1 MKVRIDFKN
10 RNHSPEKWSINTLLP
25 NFNAHADDKK
35 AVRKA
40 VMEELGK
47 KYPKAKG
54 FVQGITVIQ
63 RKM

>member
-10 RNHSPEKWSINTLLP
+10 RDLEWHLGLSLQ
-25 NFNAHADDKK
+25 FNGHADDKK

-54 FVQGITVIQ
+54 FVQGITVIE